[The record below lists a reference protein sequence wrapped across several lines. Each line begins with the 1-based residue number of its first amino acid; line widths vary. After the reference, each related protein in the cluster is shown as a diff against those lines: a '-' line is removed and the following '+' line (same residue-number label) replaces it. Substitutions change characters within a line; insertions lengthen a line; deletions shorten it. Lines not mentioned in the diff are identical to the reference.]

1 MWFYRFHLI
10 VPAADQSGANAL
22 MADLGPDYE
31 GSFADPNVS
40 DDGTPEGNLGIYVSF
55 AATTQLR
62 NDLLN
67 LLLDW
72 AGYGLSA
79 QPLFWLIRFSD
90 SQLLDSNISAEA
102 VGQSWDEGATF
113 AAAGV
118 QWIQWPD

>member
-1 MWFYRFHLI
+1 MWFYRFQLI

-31 GSFADPNVS
+31 GSFTDPNVS
-40 DDGTPEGNLGIYVSF
+40 DDGTPEGNQGIYVSF

-67 LLLDW
+67 LLADW

-79 QPLFWLIRFSD
+79 QPLYWLIRWSD
-90 SQLLDSNISAEA
+90 KQLLESNISADD
-102 VGQSWDEGATF
+102 VGQTWNETATF

-118 QWIQWPD
+118 QWIQWPE